1 MIERI
6 TKWFYELRRDSVRY
20 REIVAAPITT
30 SDATATPWSAIEIV
44 PNTAVAGSI
53 TVRYMFQGRQDDGS
67 QLYSATLESSW
78 SWTAGGAIARRGTVA
93 GSGTASANTF
103 ATPRPSV
110 SFDAANVR
118 PTITGKASTTIVW
131 SCEYRYLLH

>member
-6 TKWFYELRRDSVRY
+6 TKWFYELRRGSVRY

-44 PNTAVAGSI
+44 PNTAGAGSI
-53 TVRYMFQGRQDDGS
+53 TVRYMIQGRQDDGS

-78 SWTAGGAIARRGTVA
+78 SWSAGGAITRRAAAAGNGT
-93 GSGTASANTF
+93 TSANTY
-103 ATPRPSV
+103 ASPRPSIV
-110 SFDAANVR
+110 FDVANIR
-118 PTITGKASTTIVW
+118 PTITGKAATTIVW